1 MCGVGIEF
9 RFWENKLL
17 PAIRQQTF
25 LWQIESRQKPIQIP
39 SPPPFWGA
47 GRVCGRGHGPGRSL
61 NCTAIA
67 RRPAYP

>member
-25 LWQIESRQKPIQIP
+25 LWQIESRLKPIQIP
-39 SPPPFWGA
+39 SPTQFG
-47 GRVCGRGHGPGRSL
+47 GRVVCVGVAMDR
-61 NCTAIA
+61 AKV
-67 RRPAYP
+67 